1 MGHAEGLAARG
12 LPAEPGEPFAMP
24 ANPTTHPSTETLHA
38 LALGKLDDR
47 AAEAVLSHLRS
58 CPDCCQKAGN
68 LPDDSFLGRL
78 RDVHAHRETPSP
90 DRTASRVTED
100 RPASRAA
107 ETTATGARF
116 PEAFPAPFGRYRIL
130 KLLGKGGMGAVY
142 LAHDTQLDRPVA
154 LKVPYLAADEPRVL
168 ERFYREARAAA
179 TILHPNICPLHDVG
193 EVAGTPYLT
202 MAYIEGK
209 PLSEF
214 AAARPLT
221 PRQSGLL
228 VRKLALALQE
238 AHQKGVIHRDLKP
251 SNVMI
256 DRRGEPIIMDF
267 GLARRTRA
275 GDARLTQHGAVLG
288 TPAYMPPEQVS
299 GDIEATGPAS
309 DVYSLGV
316 ILYELLTGR
325 LPFTGDAMAMLSQV
339 LLDEPPAPSE
349 LRPDLDP
356 ALEGICLNA
365 MAKKIEDRYASMAEL
380 AAALT
385 DALRTSTPAS
395 AQPAAPAPKPAAA
408 PEAKTEAEG
417 FRTNQMGGL
426 RSVANLHAELPAR
439 KPGAARPRRRPKR
452 AGRRQVPAW
461 FWLLST
467 GLGVALMIGLVAAV
481 VIRMKTRDGVLVVE
495 VNEPN
500 ADVFID
506 GNRVTVTWSD
516 GGKKAEVRIRPGTHK
531 VEVKK
536 DGLTAYG
543 EEVTLEA
550 GGKKPIRATFKRF
563 DKPAPNTLTDKEK
576 ADGWRLLFDGTS
588 TGGWHKYRGQAVG
601 NRWKVAGGALTLSRN
616 NGRNGGDIVTDE
628 TFEDFE
634 LSIQWKVTPGA
645 NSGILYRVRET
656 EDAPYGTG
664 PEYQILDNA
673 RHPDGKLKET
683 SAASCYGLY
692 APSQDATK
700 PVGEWNQTLIVIK
713 GNHVEHWLNG
723 VKVVEYDFGSDDW
736 KERVAASKFKKWKS
750 FGTIKKG
757 AIVLQDHGDDVAYRN
772 IKIRGWPAQ
781 PGRRATDSFFN
792 GKDLTGWEKVGKG
805 DWTVED
811 GILRTRGA
819 DNPGWLATRRDYGDF
834 ELELE
839 YRLGPRGNSGVFV
852 HAWKEGHPSG
862 GQFLEIQLIDDQAHN
877 TAGKVNGTAAIFGV
891 VASRP
896 VVQSIPGT
904 WHKLNIRA
912 KGRRLQVSFDTR
924 PVVDANLDDYATSF
938 QRFPGLMRSTG
949 RIGLQH
955 FGTPVDF
962 RKIQIREL
970 AAN

>member
-1 MGHAEGLAARG
+1 
-12 LPAEPGEPFAMP
+12 MP

-47 AAEAVLSHLRS
+47 AAEAVLSHLRT
-58 CPDCCQKAGN
+58 CLDCCRKAGS

-78 RDVHAHRETPSP
+78 RDVHVHRETPSP
-90 DRTASRVTED
+90 DRTASPVTED
-100 RPASRAA
+100 RQASRAP
-107 ETTATGARF
+107 ETKAPVARF
-116 PEAFPAPFGRYRIL
+116 PEEFPAPFGRYRIL
-130 KLLGKGGMGAVY
+130 ELLGKGGMGAVY

-154 LKVPYLAADEPRVL
+154 LKVPQFEAADEPQVL

-238 AHQKGVIHRDLKP
+238 AHKRGVIHRDLKP

-275 GDARLTQHGAVLG
+275 RDPRLTQRGSVLG

-325 LPFTGDAMAMLSQV
+325 LPFIGDAMAMLSQV
-339 LLDEPPAPSE
+339 LMDEPPAPSE

-356 ALEGICLNA
+356 ALEAICLKA

-385 DALRTSTPAS
+385 DTLRSSTPAS
-395 AQPAAPAPKPAAA
+395 GPAAA
-408 PEAKTEAEG
+408 PPPKPAVVETKAEAEG
-417 FRTNQMGGL
+417 FRTSQMGGL
-426 RSVANLHAELPAR
+426 RSVANLHAQLRAR
-439 KPGAARPRRRPKR
+439 KTGADRSRRRPKR
-452 AGRRQVPAW
+452 AGGRKVPAW
-461 FWLLST
+461 VWLTSA
-467 GLGVALMIGLVAAV
+467 GLGVALLVGLVAAV
-481 VIRMKTRDGVLVVE
+481 VVRMKTRDGVLVVE

-500 ADVFID
+500 AEVYVD
-506 GNRVTVTWSD
+506 GNRVTVTWRD
-516 GGKKAEVRIRPGTHK
+516 GGKKAEVRVKPGTHK

-536 DGLTAYG
+536 GGLTAYG

-550 GGKKPIRATFKRF
+550 GGKKPIRARFERF
-563 DKPAPNTLTDKEK
+563 DKLAPNTLTDKEK
-576 ADGWRLLFDGTS
+576 ADGWKLLFDGTS
-588 TGGWHKYRGQAVG
+588 TRGWHKYQGQAVG
-601 NRWKVAGGALTLSRN
+601 NRWKVADGALTLSHN

-628 TFEDFE
+628 TFQDFE
-634 LSIQWKVTPGA
+634 FSIQWKVTPGA
-645 NSGILYRVRET
+645 NSGILYRVSEV
-656 EDAPYGTG
+656 EDVSYGTG

-673 RHPDGKLKET
+673 RHPDGKQKET
-683 SAASCYGLY
+683 SAASCYALY
-692 APSQDATK
+692 APSRDVTK

-736 KERVAASKFKKWKS
+736 GGRVAASKFKKWKR

-757 AIVLQDHGDDVAYRN
+757 GIVSR
-772 IKIRGWPAQ
+772 
-781 PGRRATDSFFN
+781 
-792 GKDLTGWEKVGKG
+792 
-805 DWTVED
+805 
-811 GILRTRGA
+811 
-819 DNPGWLATRRDYGDF
+819 
-834 ELELE
+834 
-839 YRLGPRGNSGVFV
+839 
-852 HAWKEGHPSG
+852 
-862 GQFLEIQLIDDQAHN
+862 
-877 TAGKVNGTAAIFGV
+877 TAATTSHTAI
-891 VASRP
+891 SR
-896 VVQSIPGT
+896 SAYWMTGS
-904 WHKLNIRA
+904 RS
-912 KGRRLQVSFDTR
+912 RRRVLCR
-924 PVVDANLDDYATSF
+924 C
-938 QRFPGLMRSTG
+938 STA
-949 RIGLQH
+949 RI
-955 FGTPVDF
+955 
-962 RKIQIREL
+962 
-970 AAN
+970 